1 MYHLGR
7 LLTFSQ
13 EEFDEFVSKRKFIH
27 AAGGLVQNSNG
38 DFLFMERNE
47 TIDLPKGKLEK
58 GESDEEG
65 ALREV
70 EEETGVL

>member
-1 MYHLGR
+1 MYHLEE

-38 DFLFMERNE
+38 EYLYMERNE
-47 TIDLPKGKLEK
+47 TLDLPKGKIEK
-58 GESDEEG
+58 G
-65 ALREV
+65 
-70 EEETGVL
+70 